1 VKMFT
6 APKENIQKGDIVDVL
21 GTVMK
26 RYILTG
32 QDAVI
37 NCVSIRKVTGGTP
50 DQKS

>member
-1 VKMFT
+1 MFT
-6 APKENIQKGDIVDVL
+6 APREKIQKGDIVDVL

-37 NCVSIRKVTGGTP
+37 NCVSIRKVADGKP